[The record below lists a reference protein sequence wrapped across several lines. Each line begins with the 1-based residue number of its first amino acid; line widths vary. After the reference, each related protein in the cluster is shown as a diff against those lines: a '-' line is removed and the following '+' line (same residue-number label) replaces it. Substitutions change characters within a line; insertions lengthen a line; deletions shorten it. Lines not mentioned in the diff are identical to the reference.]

1 MARIT
6 EPRAGAPEVGQAHPN
21 LFGLLVISCI
31 PLAAIAAILF
41 SAGGTGPGF
50 LIPALTCGVVIGMLV
65 FMAFWD
71 GPAR

>member
-6 EPRAGAPEVGQAHPN
+6 QPRAVQPQVDHPRPN
-21 LFGLLVISCI
+21 LFGVLVISCM

-41 SAGGTGPGF
+41 SAGGTGAGF